1 MMGGIAMK
9 KILKSCS
16 ALIAAASLIQSTAIV
31 PAAAVQT
38 GPGSSDRWTQ
48 SRIVTAQ
55 PNLNETVRRYA
66 INPAED
72 PPLTNAQMTELV
84 RDKIK
89 YVFVIFNE
97 NESFDHEYGTFPGVN
112 GLYSDGQNPRS
123 AADTAGFYQTYTDVN
138 GNSVT
143 VQPFL
148 IGPQQNATFADSTD
162 HSHTGLAE
170 KLDVNPATGVAAM
183 DKFAQD
189 EYARYAGTKA
199 NPGTTAKQ
207 KEGAEF
213 AKLVMSHIDCNT
225 IPFFWQ
231 YANRFTIFDNIF
243 ATEDTPSSPNA
254 IAMIAGQSGET
265 QWVKHPGETSPAA
278 ETLAYSGT
286 INGATYNGT
295 GTATPVGVPA
305 TGDAQPYWGS
315 AFDSTTTDRQPTGAK
330 ESWAPTNTS
339 VNLTFATVPLT
350 VAGDKVKTLMA
361 GDRNAA
367 VDQADIATD
376 IPYIETNT
384 KGSFGWRWYQ
394 NGYDAEPNEPTP
406 DGVNLTATTIGYGHL
421 NYVSHH
427 NGAQYFGYLSNNVQ
441 EQTNMEGENDFFT
454 DTLNNKLPTN
464 GGVIYI
470 RGGYYNIE
478 GRTPPI
484 QNANYPDTSGLT
496 DAELATINLSK
507 SGDDDHP
514 SYSDRQ
520 LSESMSARV
529 INAIASNPK
538 LWAESAIVITY
549 DESDGLYDHV
559 PPQIL
564 SYGPDSLPLAR
575 GVRIPLLLISPY
587 ARAGAVSH
595 AEGDHNAIIETINAI
610 FGLQALSSLPEEKAA
625 LAAGNSATFNQYGP
639 AGFEQKYLG
648 PRDTNS
654 PITDSLLSG
663 FSPRRLAGF
672 AEPLPASYVTIPSET
687 LYDLPHYG
695 GKGCSAIGVTPVSPS
710 VSDTPPANFNTLP
723 STLPAYNNF

>member
-1 MMGGIAMK
+1 VK
-9 KILKSCS
+9 KFLKSCS
-16 ALIAAASLIQSTAIV
+16 ALVAVASMIQPMAV
-31 PAAAVQT
+31 APAAAT
-38 GPGSSDRWTQ
+38 AS
-48 SRIVTAQ
+48 IVTAQ
-55 PNLNETVRRYA
+55 PNLNATVSKYA
-66 INPAED
+66 ISPVED
-72 PPLTNAQMTELV
+72 RPLTNAQMTELV
-84 RDKIK
+84 RNKIK

-123 AADTAGFYQTYTDVN
+123 AADTPGFYQTYTDVN

-162 HSHTGLAE
+162 HSHTGLAT
-170 KLDVNPATGVAAM
+170 KIDVNPATGVAAM

-189 EYARYAGTKA
+189 EYSRYAGTQA
-199 NPGTTAKQ
+199 NPGPTAKQ

-213 AKLVMSHIDCNT
+213 AKLVMAHIDCNT

-243 ATEDTPSSPNA
+243 ATEDTPSAPNA

-265 QWVKHPGETSPAA
+265 QWVKHSGDASPAA
-278 ETLAYSGT
+278 QSIAYSGSV
-286 INGATYNGT
+286 NGATYT
-295 GTATPVGVPA
+295 GTATPQGVPVVN
-305 TGDAQPYWGS
+305 DPQPWYGS
-315 AFDSTTTDRQPTGAK
+315 YFDSTTSNREPTGAK
-330 ESWAPTNTS
+330 ESWAPSNTS

-350 VAGDKVKTLMA
+350 IAGDKVKTLMA

-376 IPYIETNT
+376 IPYIQTNT

-394 NGYDAEPNEPTP
+394 NGYDTEPNEPTP
-406 DGVNLTATTIGYGHL
+406 DGVNLTETTVGYGHL

-454 DTLNNKLPTN
+454 DTLNNKLPTE

-470 RGGYYNIE
+470 RGGYYNLE

-484 QNANYPDTSGLT
+484 QNANFPDASGLT
-496 DAELATINLSK
+496 DAELAAINLSK

-514 SYSDRQ
+514 SYSDHQ
-520 LSESMSARV
+520 LSESMAARV

-575 GVRIPLLLISPY
+575 GIRIPLLLISPF

-595 AEGDHNAIIETINAI
+595 AEGDHNAVIETINAI
-610 FGLQALSSLPEEKAA
+610 FGLQALSSLPEERAA
-625 LAAGNSATFNQYGP
+625 LAAGNSTTFNQYGP

-654 PITDSLLSG
+654 SITDSLLSG
-663 FSPRRLAGF
+663 FSPLRLKGT
-672 AEPLPASYVTIPSET
+672 AEPLPASYATIPSVT
-687 LYDLPHYG
+687 LYDLPHDG
-695 GKGCSAIGVTPVSPS
+695 GNGCNAIGVTPVSPS

-723 STLPAYNNF
+723 STLPAYNSF